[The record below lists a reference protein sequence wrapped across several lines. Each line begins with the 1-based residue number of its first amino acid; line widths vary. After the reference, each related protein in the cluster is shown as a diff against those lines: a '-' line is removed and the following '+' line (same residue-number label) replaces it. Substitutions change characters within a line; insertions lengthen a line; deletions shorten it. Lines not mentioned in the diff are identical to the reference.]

1 MLHDSI
7 KANEIKNPIA
17 IHLESAMGFLYV
29 FKWIYR
35 VKLKITNLLYEHLE
49 FDQGGQG
56 V

>member
-17 IHLESAMGFLYV
+17 LHAESTMGFFDV
-29 FKWIYR
+29 FRLIYR

-49 FDQGGQG
+49 FDEGGQG